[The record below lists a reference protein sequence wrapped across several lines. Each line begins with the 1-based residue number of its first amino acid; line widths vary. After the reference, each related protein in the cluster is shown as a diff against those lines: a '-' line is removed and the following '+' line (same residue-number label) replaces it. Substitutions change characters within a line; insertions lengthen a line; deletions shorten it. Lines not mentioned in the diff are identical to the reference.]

1 MPGFSSATAG
11 TRLPQI
17 FRRGAGYYL
26 NVGASELIIR
36 ADIKLRSRVEIEAT
50 KERSLQLSDGSEL
63 AAHVIIYATGYDR
76 GLVNPARE
84 HRGNG
89 WQNQRLLRL
98 RRAWRPGTGTCG
110 TCGSPRL
117 VGRHCDMA
125 VDRAA

>member
-50 KERSLQLSDGSEL
+50 KETR
-63 AAHVIIYATGYDR
+63 
-76 GLVNPARE
+76 PAIE
-84 HRGNG
+84 
-89 WQNQRLLRL
+89 
-98 RRAWRPGTGTCG
+98 
-110 TCGSPRL
+110 
-117 VGRHCDMA
+117 
-125 VDRAA
+125 